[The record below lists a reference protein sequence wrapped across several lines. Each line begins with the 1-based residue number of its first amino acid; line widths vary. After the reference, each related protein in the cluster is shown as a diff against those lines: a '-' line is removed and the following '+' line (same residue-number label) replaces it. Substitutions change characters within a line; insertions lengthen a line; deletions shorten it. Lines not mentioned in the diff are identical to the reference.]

1 MNRHDNRL
9 CSSDDLARLLQT
21 FAQRYI
27 RKTFISR
34 FMHEAKKNPN
44 SCTPGFAIALSSCS
58 MAASEAPRNACL
70 PQVNS

>member
-9 CSSDDLARLLQT
+9 CSSDDLERLLQT

-34 FMHEAKKNPN
+34 FMHEAKK
-44 SCTPGFAIALSSCS
+44 TRTAARPG
-58 MAASEAPRNACL
+58 L
-70 PQVNS
+70 P